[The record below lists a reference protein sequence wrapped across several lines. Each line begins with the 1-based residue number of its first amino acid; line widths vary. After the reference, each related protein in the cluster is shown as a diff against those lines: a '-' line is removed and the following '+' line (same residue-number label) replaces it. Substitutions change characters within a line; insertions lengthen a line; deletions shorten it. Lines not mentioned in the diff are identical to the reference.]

1 VGGRAGRGR
10 VHGVRGEP
18 LQASRYRERHGVS
31 GAKSDRGLLI
41 LRTGLGG
48 VLVAHGVQKLFG
60 WLGGAGLEDTAAAF
74 EQMGFVPGRQS
85 ALAAALGEAGAAFSS
100 RSAWPP

>member
-1 VGGRAGRGR
+1 MS
-10 VHGVRGEP
+10 
-18 LQASRYRERHGVS
+18 SRWQQNT
-31 GAKSDRGLLI
+31 GLLI

-74 EQMGFVPGRQS
+74 EQMGFVPGRRAPWRQ
-85 ALAAALGEAGAAFSS
+85 AWARPGAAFSS
-100 RSAWPP
+100 RSAWPPQRPARPRPGP